1 MFDNEYIS
9 LSHLTRKLRLPK
21 LYIQQ
26 QAKAGIIPHLNINGR
41 LRFQEQAVRAALSEI
56 EQADRRAGND

>member
-41 LRFQEQAVRAALSEI
+41 MRFQEQTVRQALDKLAGQGVSN
-56 EQADRRAGND
+56 EQ